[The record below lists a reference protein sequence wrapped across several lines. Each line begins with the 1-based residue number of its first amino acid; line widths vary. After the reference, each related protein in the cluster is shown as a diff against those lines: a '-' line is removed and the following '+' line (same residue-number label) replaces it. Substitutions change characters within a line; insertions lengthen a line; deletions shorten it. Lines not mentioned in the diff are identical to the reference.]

1 MPQKYSVFRVVPL
14 YLLKLLPESIDGFH
28 ARHKIPSSH
37 FELEQ
42 IVFLSHRLRQR
53 FKVCEFLLVAVCT
66 QLIHVQLSLQKLN
79 TPLNA
84 FHTLFAFH

>member
-1 MPQKYSVFRVVPL
+1 MVPL

-42 IVFLSHRLRQR
+42 IVYLSHRLRQC
-53 FKVCEFLLVAVCT
+53 FKVCEFLLEAVCA

-79 TPLNA
+79 TPSHSIHTLLA
-84 FHTLFAFH
+84 FH